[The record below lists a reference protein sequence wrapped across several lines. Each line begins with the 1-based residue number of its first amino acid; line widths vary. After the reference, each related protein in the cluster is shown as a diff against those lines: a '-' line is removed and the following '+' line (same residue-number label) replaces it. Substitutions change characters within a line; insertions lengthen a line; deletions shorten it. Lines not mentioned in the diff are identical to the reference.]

1 MSAHSFLKNL
11 LVSLLTIFPSHA
23 PHSGSHLHLFGRIS
37 SPFHCFLIS
46 MDPNPTDFPILS
58 HVLFLLNPTSHSPP
72 QLQEPLLTQMPYL
85 NHPKVLTALAQAI
98 PDICKQKQSKLQK
111 NLQENETHAT
121 VKGVVD
127 RVQNENDLGEVAEA
141 DMHICKA
148 AVRLEDMHEEYERQ
162 LRGVED
168 RLVKVYGSVVAEL
181 EEQELISEEVIGIL
195 KEADSGV
202 VERVEL
208 CGRQLRFLPE
218 AFGKLHGLI
227 VLNLSHNLL
236 EVLPDSI
243 ARLQKLEELD
253 VSSNLLV
260 SLPDSIGLL
269 LNLKVLNI
277 SGNKINSLP
286 ETISRC
292 SSLVELD
299 ASFNNLMCLP
309 TNIGYGVANI
319 ERLSIQLN
327 KIRFLPASIC
337 EMRSLRYLDVHFNE
351 LRGLP
356 HAIGRLTNLE
366 VLNLSG
372 NFSDLTELPETIG
385 DLMNLRELDLS
396 NNQIRVLPD
405 SFSELKN
412 LRKLNLDQNPL
423 IIPPV
428 EIVNKGV
435 EAVLEFMAKRLLDI
449 RAGEQRRNMLEMDK
463 QQAQTGWLA
472 WGASLLNNFVSGVSQ
487 SFAGHA
493 GDGKTSRDPWLD
505 QQL

>member
-1 MSAHSFLKNL
+1 SSFSIFHSLP
-11 LVSLLTIFPSHA
+11 SSHA
-23 PHSGSHLHLFGRIS
+23 PHSRSHLRLFCLCVS

-58 HVLFLLNPTSHSPP
+58 YVLFLLNPTSHIPP

-85 NHPKVLTALAQAI
+85 NHPKVLAALAQAI
-98 PDICKQKQSKLQK
+98 PDIKQKQSKLQK
-111 NLQENETHAT
+111 NLQENETHAS

-127 RVQNENDLGEVAEA
+127 RVQNENELGEVAEA
-141 DMHICKA
+141 DMQIHKA
-148 AVRLEDMHEEYERQ
+148 AMRLEDMHEEYERQ

-181 EEQELISEEVIGIL
+181 EEQEVISEEVIGIL

-202 VERVEL
+202 VERVDL

-227 VLNLSHNLL
+227 VLNLSHNQL

-286 ETISRC
+286 EAISRC

-366 VLNLSG
+366 VLNLSS
-372 NFSDLTELPETIG
+372 NFSDLTELPETIS

-405 SFSELKN
+405 SFGELKN

-423 IIPPV
+423 IIPPM

-449 RAGEQRRNMLEMDK
+449 RAEEQRRNMLEMDK

-472 WGASLLNNFVSGVSQ
+472 WGTSMLNNFVSGVSQ
-487 SFAGHA
+487 SLGYA

>member
-337 EMRSLRYLDVHFNE
+337 EM
-351 LRGLP
+351 
-356 HAIGRLTNLE
+356 
-366 VLNLSG
+366 SG